1 MSRVVDEPALVL
13 HVRPYRET
21 SAIVSLL
28 TPHHGR
34 VAVVAR
40 GTRGKR
46 GNPLQPFN
54 RIRASW
60 QGRGNLGTLT
70 GAEAD
75 AHLWLTGPALTAGF
89 YVLELISRLLGER
102 EGAPRIYAGTCWAL
116 DCLLDD
122 ARDHEVVLRQFE
134 YLLLAELGYGI
145 EFARDAGSGEPVD
158 PEAHYWFE
166 PQSGFL
172 RAPAAATST
181 YSGRAL
187 LDIAAADY
195 SGRAARVAAKRI
207 SRRSLAVLLGPKPLA
222 SRKLLMGLPA

>member
-40 GTRGKR
+40 GTRGRR

-60 QGRGNLGTLT
+60 QGRGNLGTLVA
-70 GAEAD
+70 AEAD
-75 AHLWLTGPALTAGF
+75 AHLWLTGDALTAGF
-89 YVLELISRLLGER
+89 YVLELINRLLGER
-102 EGAPRIYAGTCWAL
+102 ESVPRVYAGACWAL
-116 DCLLDD
+116 DRLHDGTPAAEL
-122 ARDHEVVLRQFE
+122 VLRQFE
-134 YLLLAELGYGI
+134 QLLLTELGYGL
-145 EFARDAGSGEPVD
+145 EFARDAGSGD
-158 PEAHYWFE
+158 PIEADAHYWFD
-166 PQSGFL
+166 PQTGFL
-172 RAPAAATST
+172 RAPAPATST
-181 YSGRAL
+181 YSGRVL
-187 LDIAAADY
+187 LEIAAGAY

-207 SRRSLAVLLGPKPLA
+207 ARRALGTLLGPKPLA
-222 SRKLLMGLPA
+222 SRKLLLRLPA

>member
-1 MSRVVDEPALVL
+1 MSRVTGEPALVL

-28 TPHHGR
+28 TLHHGR
-34 VAVVAR
+34 VSVVAR

-60 QGRGNLGTLT
+60 QGRGNLGTLV

-75 AHLWLTGPALTAGF
+75 THVWLAGDALVAGF

-102 EGAPRIYAGTCWAL
+102 ESAPRIYAGACWAL
-116 DCLLDD
+116 EAL
-122 ARDHEVVLRQFE
+122 RDGIPQPEVVLRQFE

-145 EFARDAGSGEPVD
+145 DFAHEAGTREPID
-158 PEAHYWFE
+158 PDGYYWFE
-166 PQSGFL
+166 PQSGFQ
-172 RAPAAATST
+172 RAPAAAAST
-181 YSGRAL
+181 YAGRTL
-187 LDIAAADY
+187 REIAEADF
-195 SGRAARVAAKRI
+195 SDRAARVTAKRV
-207 SRRSLAVLLGPKPLA
+207 SRRALAVLLGPKPLA
-222 SRKLLMGLPA
+222 SRKLLVGLPA